1 MHYTSIHMTSTPNL
15 LTDKISSLL
24 WKIGL
29 PAGIGFF
36 FNTLFNI
43 TDAYWAGKLGVEAA
57 TAMSQTF
64 PIFLLLIVFSNGL
77 SGAASTLIG
86 NALGSKNEKAV
97 GTLVQHILFLS
108 VLLVIFLT
116 PTLLFFAPSLLS
128 LTGVADPLVQ
138 SLSLSYIIPVLSFAF
153 VFLFSYTINGILNAY
168 GDTKTYSRT
177 LIVGAIINVGL
188 DPLLMF
194 GIPGWFPWMGIAG
207 VAWATVSIQLVSLIY
222 MISVLQRRGI
232 FALCHWSWWRPKWQT
247 LREIFHIAIPA
258 SLSMIFVA
266 VGIFVINAFLKEFG
280 TNVMAVYGVG
290 TRIEQIVLLPVIGLS
305 IAASAI
311 IAQNN
316 GAKYFNRVRETY
328 KLSLW
333 YGSIVLI
340 PMAII
345 IWLVSDR
352 LYPLFITSENPE
364 TAAEIVRLG
373 REYTTVILGL
383 FWGYIFLFITIS
395 ALQSVKRPM
404 FGLWMGLFRQVIL
417 PIVAFTLVLRS
428 GGNYLDI
435 WWSIFGIVWFS
446 AIIAIVYGMRVFR
459 SLEAK

>member
-1 MHYTSIHMTSTPNL
+1 
-15 LTDKISSLL
+15 
-24 WKIGL
+24 
-29 PAGIGFF
+29 
-36 FNTLFNI
+36 
-43 TDAYWAGKLGVEAA
+43 
-57 TAMSQTF
+57 
-64 PIFLLLIVFSNGL
+64 
-77 SGAASTLIG
+77 
-86 NALGSKNEKAV
+86 
-97 GTLVQHILFLS
+97 
-108 VLLVIFLT
+108 
-116 PTLLFFAPSLLS
+116 
-128 LTGVADPLVQ
+128 
-138 SLSLSYIIPVLSFAF
+138 
-153 VFLFSYTINGILNAY
+153 
-168 GDTKTYSRT
+168 
-177 LIVGAIINVGL
+177 
-188 DPLLMF
+188 
-194 GIPGWFPWMGIAG
+194 
-207 VAWATVSIQLVSLIY
+207 
-222 MISVLQRRGI
+222 
-232 FALCHWSWWRPKWQT
+232 
-247 LREIFHIAIPA
+247 
-258 SLSMIFVA
+258 MIFVA

-316 GAKYFNRVRETY
+316 GAKYFNRVREAY

-459 SLEAK
+459 SLEK

>member
-1 MHYTSIHMTSTPNL
+1 MTSTPNL

-194 GIPGWFPWMGIAG
+194 GIPGWFP
-207 VAWATVSIQLVSLIY
+207 
-222 MISVLQRRGI
+222 
-232 FALCHWSWWRPKWQT
+232 
-247 LREIFHIAIPA
+247 
-258 SLSMIFVA
+258 
-266 VGIFVINAFLKEFG
+266 
-280 TNVMAVYGVG
+280 
-290 TRIEQIVLLPVIGLS
+290 
-305 IAASAI
+305 
-311 IAQNN
+311 
-316 GAKYFNRVRETY
+316 
-328 KLSLW
+328 
-333 YGSIVLI
+333 
-340 PMAII
+340 
-345 IWLVSDR
+345 
-352 LYPLFITSENPE
+352 
-364 TAAEIVRLG
+364 
-373 REYTTVILGL
+373 
-383 FWGYIFLFITIS
+383 
-395 ALQSVKRPM
+395 
-404 FGLWMGLFRQVIL
+404 
-417 PIVAFTLVLRS
+417 
-428 GGNYLDI
+428 
-435 WWSIFGIVWFS
+435 
-446 AIIAIVYGMRVFR
+446 
-459 SLEAK
+459 

>member
-1 MHYTSIHMTSTPNL
+1 MSQPNL

-77 SGAASTLIG
+77 SSAASTLIG

-108 VLLVIFLT
+108 VLLIIVLT
-116 PTLLFFAPSLLS
+116 PTLLYFAPKLLI
-128 LTGVADPLVQ
+128 LTGVPDATVQ
-138 SLSLSYIIPVLSFAF
+138 ALSLSYIIPVMSFALI
-153 VFLFSYTINGILNAY
+153 FLFSYTINGILNAY

-194 GIPGWFPWMGIAG
+194 GIPGLFEGMGIAG
-207 VAWATVSIQLVSLIY
+207 VAWATVSIQLVSLMY
-222 MISVLQRRGI
+222 MIWVLQHRGI
-232 FALCHWSWWRPKWQT
+232 FRLCHWTGWRPRWQIIW
-247 LREIFHIAIPA
+247 EIFHIAIPA
-258 SLSMIFVA
+258 SLSMVFVA

-290 TRIEQIVLLPVIGLS
+290 TRIEQIVLLPIIGLS
-305 IAASAI
+305 IAASAL

-316 GAKYFNRVRETY
+316 GAKNFSRVRETY

-333 YGSIVLI
+333 YGSLVLI
-340 PMAII
+340 PMALM

-352 LYPLFITSENPE
+352 LYPLFITSDNPE

-383 FWGYIFLFITIS
+383 FWGYIFLFITIG

-404 FGLWMGLFRQVIL
+404 FGLWMGLVRQVIL
-417 PIVAFTLVLRS
+417 PIIIFNLILKY

-435 WWSIFGIVWFS
+435 WWSIFGIVWLS
-446 AIIAIVYGMRVFR
+446 AIISIVYGMRVFR
-459 SLEAK
+459 SLETK